1 MRPVWTTAS
10 GEDIPVQE
18 MLVCHLLNTIS
29 YLENFAEKAKM
40 NTINEGYHMLSVVNG
55 EMAED
60 AIRSGIEDAES
71 MSPQECLILNTPIYV
86 LMIRESHERG
96 LLDHD
101 KYEMVQAM
109 AEDLHGDEESLLEE
123 VKHV

>member
-1 MRPVWTTAS
+1 MKPVWTTAS

-18 MLVCHLLNTIS
+18 MTDKHLLNTIS
-29 YLENFAEKAKM
+29 YLENFAERAKL
-40 NTINEGYHMLSVVNG
+40 NIINEGYHMLSVVNG

-86 LMIRESHERG
+86 LMIREAHKRG
-96 LLDHD
+96 LIDND

>member
-1 MRPVWTTAS
+1 
-10 GEDIPVQE
+10 
-18 MLVCHLLNTIS
+18 
-29 YLENFAEKAKM
+29 M
-40 NTINEGYHMLSVVNG
+40 NTINDGYHMLSFVNG

-60 AIRSGIEDAES
+60 AIRSGIEDAGS
-71 MSPQECLILNTPIYV
+71 MSSQEWLILDTPIYV
-86 LMIRESHERG
+86 LMVREAHKRG
-96 LLDHD
+96 LIDND